1 LLQFLLKHPHRYFS
15 VAQILAQAW
24 ANPSLFPEEVR
35 TYIRRLRKLMVAL
48 QVPCDIVNQP
58 QRGYCLRFRED
69 EERPAIIEPPAYLR
83 QRGGAME
90 KSQTKPR
97 SRQGD
102 KLPRVLVVD
111 ANAGYRSV
119 ISHVV
124 ELAGGEFESVAEFDA
139 ARRQIERPR
148 KFDLVILGMSADA
161 RVSPKQLG
169 ELRAAAGC
177 PFILLD
183 ESSDEA
189 GETLETYEAGASQI
203 MPKPFVPDAL
213 IGAIKA
219 ELRGPDLASVVAI
232 ATKIELEGLVF
243 DAKQRTVTSAN
254 DTVSLTKREWQL
266 P

>member
-1 LLQFLLKHPHRYFS
+1 
-15 VAQILAQAW
+15 
-24 ANPSLFPEEVR
+24 
-35 TYIRRLRKLMVAL
+35 
-48 QVPCDIVNQP
+48 
-58 QRGYCLRFRED
+58 
-69 EERPAIIEPPAYLR
+69 
-83 QRGGAME
+83 ME

-148 KFDLVILGMSADA
+148 KFDLVILGMSADS

-189 GETLETYEAGASQI
+189 GETLETYEAGASQV

-243 DAKQRTVTSAN
+243 DAKQRTVKSAN
-254 DTVSLTKREWQL
+254 ATVSLTKREWQL
-266 P
+266 LSFFLTNPNQFFSAEEVVLPAWGPDASIEQFRTYVTRLRQKLLPFKGVCEVVNEKGRGYRLQLQQPKLPPS